1 MESSVKLNAI
11 TASHITRSTRQDTSS
26 HQCLLTPPYEHSKSR
41 PSFMHAYHD
50 DRLRDSRPDGTYRQ
64 VRVIAR
70 AVAVVGPLHE
80 EDGVAG
86 GGLGMDGKGP

>member
-1 MESSVKLNAI
+1 MRMI
-11 TASHITRSTRQDTSS
+11 TYRFGRS
-26 HQCLLTPPYEHSKSR
+26 
-41 PSFMHAYHD
+41 
-50 DRLRDSRPDGTYRQ
+50 DGAYRQ

-80 EDGVAG
+80 EDGVAS